1 MSTNRCI
8 HCLSC
13 CIHCLCGVSLRT
25 LAEPKSASFTARTDG
40 SSKIFSLAHYVTTR
54 YYELVS
60 WDLCLQVLR
69 YRRYV
74 GDIVFPFSPGF
85 FCIHSHKWLTNYQG
99 FDRSESWEQNTSSP
113 LRHGRSGKKKS
124 RKGRQAAESK
134 KYKVK
139 KLQKHLS
146 TRMSLLCLCSA
157 KRLVSSPYVRFAN
170 HPNVPVPVVAER
182 RSNAHREH
190 LRRDWM
196 RLMFIGDWFKA
207 AGWPGLKYLSAS
219 QNDATRKA
227 TGFQRS
233 WSSKAQ
239 ATSHWFVSF
248 CSIPHDTTRV
258 VSFLRENH

>member
-1 MSTNRCI
+1 M
-8 HCLSC
+8 
-13 CIHCLCGVSLRT
+13 SLRDT
-25 LAEPKSASFTARTDG
+25 TNWFHG
-40 SSKIFSLAHYVTTR
+40 IYVFK
-54 YYELVS
+54 S
-60 WDLCLQVLR
+60 WDIGGMSEISFFLCLL
-69 YRRYV
+69 
-74 GDIVFPFSPGF
+74 VFSAFT
-85 FCIHSHKWLTNYQG
+85 LTNDWLIIKVLIEVKAG
-99 FDRSESWEQNTSSP
+99 NRTV
-113 LRHGRSGKKKS
+113 GRAKKKQS
-124 RKGRQAAESK
+124 RKGRQTAESK

-139 KLQKHLS
+139 SLQKKLS
-146 TRMSLLCLCSA
+146 TKMSLFCLCSA
-157 KRLVSSPYVRFAN
+157 KRLVSSPYVRYAN

-196 RLMFIGDWFKA
+196 RLMFIGDGFKA

-227 TGFQRS
+227 TEFQRS

-239 ATSHWFVSF
+239 ATSHWFVSL